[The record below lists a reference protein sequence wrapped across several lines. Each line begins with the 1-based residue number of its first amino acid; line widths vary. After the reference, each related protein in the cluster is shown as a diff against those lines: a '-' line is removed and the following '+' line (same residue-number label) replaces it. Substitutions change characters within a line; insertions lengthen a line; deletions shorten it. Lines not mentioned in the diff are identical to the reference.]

1 MPPALFFG
9 CGITSRLSG
18 TDFCKTA
25 GSDIDFWTQI
35 LPALAYKAQGTN
47 PQCIN
52 QSNRK
57 ARLLI
62 FIMCLSVGISLESY
76 LH

>member
-1 MPPALFFG
+1 MPPALFLG

-25 GSDIDFWTQI
+25 GLAIDFWIQI
-35 LPALAYKAQGTN
+35 LPVLAYKAQGTN
-47 PQCIN
+47 QQGIN

-62 FIMCLSVGISLESY
+62 FITCLSAGISLECY